1 MTTLHLSLSILVLT
15 GVGGARAA
23 TTILYE
29 PSPYLGAFDSP
40 FYTGIQAG
48 TIYLEDFEDHALNTP
63 FVIANDFNVN
73 PANGWVSTTV
83 RTGDP
88 LTPRANSVDVDD
100 GLFGDFK
107 GFAGDALTNELP
119 PSGNGQFYVHEFLF
133 TPDPMGRY
141 PTYVGFVVTD
151 PEDIDRDVIVRMDD
165 ATGDNIVGL
174 DEIHF
179 DPRDWTGG
187 EFNGDTRR
195 HRFIGA
201 YSSDGIAFLQI
212 TGVDELDHLQYGYA
226 IPEPAA
232 GALGLLA
239 LAFLALRRKRR

>member
-1 MTTLHLSLSILVLT
+1 MKHFLVHSALL
-15 GVGGARAA
+15 AA
-23 TTILYE
+23 CLGNGSAVTTILYG

-40 FYTGIQAG
+40 FYVGIQAG
-48 TIYLEDFEDHALNTP
+48 TIYLEDFEDHTLNTP
-63 FVIANDFNVN
+63 FIIVNDFNVN
-73 PANGWVSTTV
+73 PANGWIATTV
-83 RTGDP
+83 RTNNP
-88 LTPRANSVDVDD
+88 MSTRANSVDADD
-100 GLFGDFK
+100 GLLGDFK
-107 GFAGDALTNELP
+107 GFAGDALTNN
-119 PSGNGQFYVHEFLF
+119 SVFANSNQHEFLF

-151 PEDIDRDVIVRMDD
+151 PEDFTDRDVVVRMDD
-165 ATGDNIVGL
+165 PTGDNIVGL

-179 DPRDWTGG
+179 DPNLWDPD
-187 EFNGDTRR
+187 FPGDTRA

-232 GALGLLA
+232 GALAVLA
-239 LAFLALRRKRR
+239 LAFLVLRRHRTR